1 MLFEIIYC
9 RAALVAKEAMSE
21 ALDASWSVS
30 RVPGDHPAY
39 QIERSVI
46 GCMKHFLQICN
57 NLIMARLHKCSW
69 QVCESDASRHVEALL
84 PIGRDAA
91 DQF

>member
-21 ALDASWSVS
+21 ALVAGGSVS
-30 RVPGDHPAY
+30 RVPCNHPAY
-39 QIERSVI
+39 QIESSMI
-46 GCMKHFLQICN
+46 GSRKHFLQVCN
-57 NLIMARLHKCSW
+57 NLIMAWLHECSW

-84 PIGRDAA
+84 PI
-91 DQF
+91 